1 MSRIPEYIYSALTG
15 RARSAGHA
23 LMAAYMD
30 DLPLTPREL
39 DLLFISEE
47 EYEMVSKVYAMRRSQ
62 IYSLAELRISCDGL
76 ASRPEWAGR
85 KLQLGWAGPRSRIEL
100 APRDKIVFVSPKDVQ
115 LRPGA
120 NPEHVAILSAYVDQA
135 CLLFDHYTAV
145 SRFITGAMSMLSSGS
160 ALKLA
165 MPNVLAAVGDSK
177 PFSMYLPRFDAAR
190 GRLPACWVRD
200 GWAEAEEFAASFI
213 AKGMLLGDEGRCL
226 DWRYMP
232 RAFVYETAYVKLPF
246 LPDPVPLETIP

>member
-1 MSRIPEYIYSALTG
+1 
-15 RARSAGHA
+15 
-23 LMAAYMD
+23 MAAYMD

-47 EYEMVSKVYAMRRSQ
+47 EYEMVSKVYAMRPGQ
-62 IYSLAELRISCDGL
+62 IHSLTELYISCDGL

-85 KLQLGWAGPRSRIEL
+85 KLKLQWTWPRGRFGL
-100 APRDKIVFVSPKDVQ
+100 APRDKIVFVSPQNVQ

-120 NPEHVAILSAYVDQA
+120 NPEHVAMLSAYVDQA

-145 SRFITGAMSMLSSGS
+145 SRFITGALSMMVSGS
-160 ALKLA
+160 TLKLA
-165 MPNVLAAVGDSK
+165 MPNLLAVVGDSK
-177 PFSMYLPRFDAAR
+177 PFNTYLPRFDVKR
-190 GRLPACWVRD
+190 GRLPSRWVRD
-200 GWAEAEEFAASFI
+200 GWAEAEQFAASFI
-213 AKGMLLGDEGRCL
+213 AKGMLMGDEGRCL
-226 DWRYMP
+226 GWRYTP